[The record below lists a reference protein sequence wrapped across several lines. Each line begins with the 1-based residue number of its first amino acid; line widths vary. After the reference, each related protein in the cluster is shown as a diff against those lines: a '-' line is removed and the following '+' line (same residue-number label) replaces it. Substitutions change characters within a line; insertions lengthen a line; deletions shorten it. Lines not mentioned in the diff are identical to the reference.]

1 MQGSLMPK
9 SFSLM
14 LGCRMRSDRVSLAKP
29 LRMHDEGN
37 VQWTLACRFAQKALG
52 LHMAEDTE
60 SCARRSSSS
69 LASL

>member
-1 MQGSLMPK
+1 
-9 SFSLM
+9 
-14 LGCRMRSDRVSLAKP
+14 
-29 LRMHDEGN
+29 MHDDVAVYIGMYN
-37 VQWTLACRFAQKALG
+37 GHWLVASRRSALG

>member
-1 MQGSLMPK
+1 MCDALRYMQGSLM
-9 SFSLM
+9 FSLM
-14 LGCRMRSDRVSLAKP
+14 LGCEANLGHL

>member
-1 MQGSLMPK
+1 MY
-9 SFSLM
+9 
-14 LGCRMRSDRVSLAKP
+14 
-29 LRMHDEGN
+29 DEGN